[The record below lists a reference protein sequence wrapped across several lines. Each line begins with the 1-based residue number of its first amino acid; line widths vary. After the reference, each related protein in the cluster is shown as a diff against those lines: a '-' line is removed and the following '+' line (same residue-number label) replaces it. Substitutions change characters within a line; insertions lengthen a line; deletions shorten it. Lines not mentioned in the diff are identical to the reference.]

1 MGWYKLRHSDV
12 VELPVSRRLEGSI
25 THQNA
30 VHTTTSFITSQHHLN
45 SQTKLHTQFIMSTTV
60 SVQNISAQTT
70 EKEVRDFFSF
80 W

>member
-1 MGWYKLRHSDV
+1 MSWYGLRHSDV

-25 THQNA
+25 TQQNA
-30 VHTTTSFITSQHHLN
+30 VHTTTSFIFHHHLN
-45 SQTKLHTQFIMSTTV
+45 LHTNLHTQFIMSTTV
-60 SVQNISAQTT
+60 SVQNISAQTS